1 MRFTPY
7 ILLKNQQKCN
17 SDFILLQHK
26 YIYIESRDKRE
37 KPFKEILLKNIH
49 SFIYSVRYLKNFYN
63 NNMSNFFN
71 DIEFTTERIIMWSIT
86 LIVFIVVT
94 YLTVADLTAPDN
106 LDRGLRPVRTVKKED
121 KKEK

>member
-1 MRFTPY
+1 
-7 ILLKNQQKCN
+7 
-17 SDFILLQHK
+17 
-26 YIYIESRDKRE
+26 
-37 KPFKEILLKNIH
+37 
-49 SFIYSVRYLKNFYN
+49 
-63 NNMSNFFN
+63 MSNFFN
-71 DIEFTTERIIMWSIT
+71 EIEFTTERIIMWSIT

>member
-1 MRFTPY
+1 
-7 ILLKNQQKCN
+7 
-17 SDFILLQHK
+17 
-26 YIYIESRDKRE
+26 
-37 KPFKEILLKNIH
+37 
-49 SFIYSVRYLKNFYN
+49 
-63 NNMSNFFN
+63 MSTFFN

-121 KKEK
+121 KKEKQKTYKICVFKLYFGVRNKNNKSIILL